1 MSKDANKI
9 CPCCFN
15 VEDNIL
21 LTSRISVPT
30 LQNVALKNQEQA
42 RDFPTGKLNM
52 VQCANC
58 SFVWNKDFEQEV
70 PMYVSNK
77 KMFNILNDVRFSKG
91 EKNYLKNLLKAYKI
105 LIKYNFISKNELKF
119 LNAWISDIEHI
130 KKTNAVK
137 LV

>member
-1 MSKDANKI
+1 MSTDANTI
-9 CPCCFN
+9 CPFCLN

-58 SFVWNKDFEQEV
+58 SFVWNEDFEQ
-70 PMYVSNK
+70 
-77 KMFNILNDVRFSKG
+77 D
-91 EKNYLKNLLKAYKI
+91 A
-105 LIKYNFISKNELKF
+105 FISKYKSK
-119 LNAWISDIEHI
+119 ISSC
-130 KKTNAVK
+130 
-137 LV
+137 